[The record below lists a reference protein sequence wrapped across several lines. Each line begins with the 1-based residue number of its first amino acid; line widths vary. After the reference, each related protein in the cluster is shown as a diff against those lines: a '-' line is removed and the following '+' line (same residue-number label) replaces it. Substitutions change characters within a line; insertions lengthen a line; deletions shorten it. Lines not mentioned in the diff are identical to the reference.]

1 MSSKT
6 ILVFVELNRLPKYT
20 LLNIS
25 RTKHLFPSIPIVL
38 LTNVSNKKGLS
49 ELQQKKICEIVKVD
63 LNPNRVALMKAS
75 KVEESEKGNFWIS
88 TLERIFVLLDYH
100 QRHPEAG
107 LLHLESDVILFP
119 SFPWDSFAKLP
130 ELAWGRYSAT
140 HDVAAILFSPN
151 GVQSNLLKEALLKE
165 LEENPDIT
173 DMTALSRVARKKST
187 VNRVLPSAFLDR
199 NVTLRSSLNCTAV
212 QYDELTKNIQLFSG
226 IFDLGSIGMWIDG
239 IDPKHSLGISSTMPT
254 NIFQKGESL
263 IDLQEAK
270 FAVGDDGQL
279 SVLAS
284 DKEIKVHSL
293 HVHSKRRRW
302 FSQEWKA
309 EISSA
314 IQAINAGR
322 KVYRFSFHVF
332 VNVFVQN
339 LKQGTLLRLIA
350 TKILPHKVKRVISS
364 IKRMKKN
371 T

>member
-1 MSSKT
+1 MSSRT
-6 ILVFVELNRLPKYT
+6 TLVFVELNRLPKYT

-25 RTKHLFPSIPIVL
+25 RTKRLFPEIPIVL
-38 LTNVSNKKGLS
+38 LTNVSNKKELI
-49 ELQQKKICEIVKVD
+49 ELQEKNICEIVKVE
-63 LNPNRVALMKAS
+63 LNPNRVMLMNSS
-75 KVEESEKGNFWIS
+75 KVQESKKDNFWIS
-88 TLERIFVLLDYH
+88 TLERVFVLLDYH
-100 QRHPEAG
+100 QGIPDVG

-130 ELAWGRYSAT
+130 ELSWGRYSAT
-140 HDVAAILFSPN
+140 HDVAAILYSPN
-151 GVQSNLLKEALLKE
+151 GMQSDLLRKALLKE
-165 LEENPDIT
+165 LEEDPDIT
-173 DMTALSRVARKKST
+173 DMTALSRVVNKKGI
-187 VNRVLPSAFLDR
+187 VHRMLPSAFSDS
-199 NVTLRSSLNCTAV
+199 NFTLRSSFNCTAA
-212 QYDELTKNIQLFSG
+212 QYAELTKNVQLFSG
-226 IFDLGSIGMWIDG
+226 IFDLQSIGMWIDG

-254 NIFQKGESL
+254 SIFRKGESL
-263 IDLQEAK
+263 IDLQDTK

-284 DKEIKVHSL
+284 NLKINIHSL
-293 HVHSKRRRW
+293 HVHSKRLRW

-314 IQAINAGR
+314 IKAINAGR

-332 VNVFVQN
+332 IKVFVQN

-350 TKILPHKVKRVISS
+350 IKILPHKVKRLISS